1 MFIVAFP
8 TTVYPNP
15 VPPLFSAPPYRLATP
30 PFFCSRIFFS
40 FFPPRHPVCSFCY
53 THADT
58 HRYTY
63 TLVHPLIR
71 SGWWSLSFCLYLSR
85 IPPVSLSRS
94 PFLFL
99 SAPLSRPLSLA
110 PQQCLS
116 SSLCLSRRSSS
127 RERCS
132 TVFRI
137 SEMAREGW
145 LTIFYCSNRPTN
157 DPSRE
162 I

>member
-99 SAPLSRPLSLA
+99 SAPSLVLSLSLRSNVSLPLSVSRAVRRAENAAARFFALA
-110 PQQCLS
+110 RWPV
-116 SSLCLSRRSSS
+116 R
-127 RERCS
+127 
-132 TVFRI
+132 
-137 SEMAREGW
+137 AG
-145 LTIFYCSNRPTN
+145 
-157 DPSRE
+157 
-162 I
+162 